1 MAVTEN
7 KAERVA
13 VRTRLDVKALL
24 RQAVVSLRK
33 MATELLGKVGI
44 LKAETDVAEDSLADR
59 RIFRL
64 DEQEWQAF
72 QDTLNGPVEDNP
84 RLDRLLAEKS
94 VLE

>member
-7 KAERVA
+7 KAEHVG

-33 MATELLGKVGI
+33 TATELLLKAGI
-44 LKAETDVAEDSLADR
+44 LKAETEAAEDSLADR

-72 QDTLNGPVEDNP
+72 QDILDGPVADNP

>member
-33 MATELLGKVGI
+33 MATERLGKVGI

>member
-7 KAERVA
+7 KVERVG

-24 RQAVVSLRK
+24 RQAVASLRK
-33 MATELLGKVGI
+33 SATKLLLKVGI
-44 LKAETDVAEDSLADR
+44 RKAGTDAAEDSLADR

-64 DEQEWQAF
+64 DEKEWQAF
-72 QDTLNGPVEDNP
+72 QDILNGPVADNP
-84 RLDRLLAEKS
+84 RLDRLLAKKS